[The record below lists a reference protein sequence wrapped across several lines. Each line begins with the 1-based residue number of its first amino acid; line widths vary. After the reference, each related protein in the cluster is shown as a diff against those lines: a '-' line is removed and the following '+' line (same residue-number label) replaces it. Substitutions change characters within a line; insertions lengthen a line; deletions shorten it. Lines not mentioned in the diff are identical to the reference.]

1 MSAIKV
7 KELNKYIKKYIAMDY
22 LLSDIEVEGE
32 ISNFKLH
39 SNGNIYF
46 TLKDDSAKINSIM
59 YSNDSLNLSFTP
71 QDGDN
76 VIVKGSI
83 STYEREGTIN
93 LYARQ
98 ISLKGIGNLHEE
110 FLILK
115 DKLYKEGLFDEEH
128 KLKVPYFP
136 RRVGVITSPTGAA
149 IRDIINVL
157 RRRNSSVDIILYP
170 SNVQGNLAVSQL
182 ITALN
187 YFEKHPVDVIIIG
200 RGGGSLEELFE
211 FNNEELARRI
221 YKMNIPIISAVGH
234 EVDYVITDF
243 VSDLRAPTPSAAA
256 ELVSMSREDLNNSLN
271 LIMNRMKRKVEHE
284 LDNSTLNLINSF
296 KSMNRSI
303 SQNIDIARIKLNSNR
318 DKLIS
323 KSPENILY
331 FNRLRLKD
339 NKKLLKKYN
348 IEKRLLESFKKLD
361 NLKLALDLAV
371 ENTIKSKRYNL
382 LLQERKLKNPS
393 FSNCIFLKNEKDKY
407 VLSAGDIKVNENIEI
422 NFIDGK
428 ATAKINEISVW
439 GDKNEW

>member
-303 SQNIDIARIKLNSNR
+303 SQNINIARIKLNSNR

-439 GDKNEW
+439 GDKNE

>member
-22 LLSDIEVEGE
+22 LLSDLEVEGE

-71 QDGDN
+71 QDGDK

-136 RRVGVITSPTGAA
+136 RKVGVITSPTGAA

-157 RRRNSSVDIILYP
+157 RRRNSSVDIVLYP

-182 ITALN
+182 IAALN
-187 YFEKHPVDVIIIG
+187 YFEKHPVDVIILG

-211 FNNEELARRI
+211 FNSEELARRI

-271 LIMNRMKRKVEHE
+271 LIMNRIRRKIEHD
-284 LDNSTLNLINSF
+284 LDDSTLNLVNSF
-296 KSMNRSI
+296 KSMNKSI
-303 SQNIDIARIKLNSNR
+303 SQNIDVAKIKLNSNK
-318 DKLIS
+318 DKLIL
-323 KSPENILY
+323 KSPANILY
-331 FNRLRLKD
+331 FNRLRLDD

-348 IEKRLLESFKKLD
+348 IEKKIIESFKKLD
-361 NLKLALDLAV
+361 DLKLALDLAV
-371 ENTIKSKRYNL
+371 ESTIKSKRYNL
-382 LLQERKLKNPS
+382 LLQETKLKNPS
-393 FSNCIFLKNEKDKY
+393 FSNCIFLKNEKNKY
-407 VLSAGDIKVNENIEI
+407 VLSIGDIKVNENIEI

-439 GDKNEW
+439 GDKNE